1 MNSRFDLA
9 ALVDDLEPVKPVRSA
24 IPLAASAAITLAAI
38 GLIIAFQGM
47 RADLLAGHPDEMF
60 LIRSGVLLLLGGAT
74 AHAVTSMASPAVGR
88 SQNGW
93 QMALAAAVLFP
104 LSALIVALTGDIGP
118 AISAMNSGIRCMGYS
133 LIGGLATAVPMVLM
147 LRKGAPTS
155 PERAGWLTGISAGG
169 LGAFAYNL
177 HCPFNNVVYIG
188 LWYSLALIICA
199 LVGRLIVPRLIRW

>member
-1 MNSRFDLA
+1 MNRNFDLS
-9 ALVDDLEPVKPVRSA
+9 ALIDDLEPVKPVRKA
-24 IPLAASAAITLAAI
+24 VPLALSAAITLAAI
-38 GLIIAFQGM
+38 GIIIWFQGM
-47 RADLLAGHPDEMF
+47 RADVLAGHPDEMF

-88 SQNGW
+88 GQNGW

-104 LSALIVALTGDIGP
+104 LSALIVAATGDVGP
-118 AISAMNSGIRCMGYS
+118 ALSAMNSGLRCMGYS

-155 PERAGWLTGISAGG
+155 PERAGWLTGIAAGG

-188 LWYSLALIICA
+188 LWYSLAVGICA
-199 LVGRLIVPRLIRW
+199 VAGRLIVPKLIRW

>member
-1 MNSRFDLA
+1 MNAKFDLA
-9 ALVDDLEPVKPVRSA
+9 ALVEDLEPVKPVRKA
-24 IPLAASAAITLAAI
+24 IPLAASAVITLAAI

-47 RADLLAGHPDEMF
+47 RPDLLAGHPDEMF

-74 AHAVTSMASPAVGR
+74 AHAVTSMASPLVGR
-88 SQNGW
+88 NQNGW

-104 LSALIVALTGDIGP
+104 LSALIVAVTGDIGP
-118 AISAMNSGIRCMGYS
+118 AISAMESGFRCMGYS

-147 LRKGAPTS
+147 LRNGAPTS

-199 LVGRLIVPRLIRW
+199 LVGRLVVPRLIRW